1 MERKMFLK
9 ASNLIFERAKALRNN
24 PTHAEM
30 ILWSYLRQKPLGC
43 KFRRQHPIANYVA
56 DFYSHELKMVIEVD
70 GNIHNDNDVIL
81 KDMERQK
88 DLEMRGI
95 SVLRFTNNEVEKY
108 LETVIKKIEN
118 YIIINRSNR

>member
-1 MERKMFLK
+1 MFLK